1 MTCTSEDPAWMQEPI
16 AAAVVAA
23 AWEHANFLPTVERL
37 PDAAAAVVTARMVGV
52 ALVAICSMIAE
63 QLISIAGW
71 VAASRQET
79 AAAAAVAG
87 WTQFAEPVAAE
98 KWDRVV
104 SSFAG
109 AVVASSEGGVVEEV
123 VVAVAAVMSAGVAVA
138 VIAGSVEF
146 ESEKLGVVVVVVAAA
161 ELFAGAVWILIAAF
175 VVK

>member
-109 AVVASSEGGVVEEV
+109 AVVASSEGRVVEEV